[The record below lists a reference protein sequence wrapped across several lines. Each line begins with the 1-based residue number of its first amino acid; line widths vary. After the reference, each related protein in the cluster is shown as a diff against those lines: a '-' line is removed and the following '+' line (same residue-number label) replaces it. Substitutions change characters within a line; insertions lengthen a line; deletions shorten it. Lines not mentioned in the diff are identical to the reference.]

1 MKNKINLRF
10 VVLMSL
16 IVIAAAMRLGNAGG
30 ISPISN
36 FTPIGAM
43 ALFGGAYFTERWKSL
58 IFPLLALFLSDVV
71 ILSVIYQGKHG
82 NVLYEGWYWVY
93 GAFVLIVFVGGWL
106 IRKVNVKNVLLASI
120 AASLAHWLITDLG
133 VWLAGGI
140 DLTTGQP
147 YTRDLSGFLNCY
159 YLALPYLKNF
169 FLGTVFYSAVMFGA
183 FELAQRK
190 VPMIAAE
197 AAG

>member
-10 VVLMSL
+10 AVLILFIVV
-16 IVIAAAMRLGNAGG
+16 AAVMRLGNAGG
-30 ISPISN
+30 LSPISN

-43 ALFGGAYFTERWKSL
+43 ALFGGAYFTGRWKSL
-58 IFPLLALFLSDVV
+58 IFPLLALFLSDLV
-71 ILSVIYQGKHG
+71 IQNVIYQGKYG
-82 NVLYEGWYWVY
+82 FFLYEGWYWVY
-93 GAFVLIVFVGGWL
+93 GAFALIVFVGDWF
-106 IRKVNVKNVLLASI
+106 IRKVNVKNVLLACL

-133 VWLAGGI
+133 VWLAGGL

-159 YLALPYLKNF
+159 YLALPYFKNF

-190 VPMIAAE
+190 LPMIAAE
-197 AAG
+197 AA